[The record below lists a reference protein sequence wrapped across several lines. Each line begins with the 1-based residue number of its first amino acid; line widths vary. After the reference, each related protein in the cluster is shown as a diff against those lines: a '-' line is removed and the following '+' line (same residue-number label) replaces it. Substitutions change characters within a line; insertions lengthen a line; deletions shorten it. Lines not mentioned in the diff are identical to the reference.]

1 MSRQASDFATL
12 KGAQIATSAFLFS
25 FSFSGGNIRVQRG
38 LLPELD
44 FCLAIREIFDSKE
57 ECVVLLYK
65 GGKRDLQMSQPRL
78 QTTQL
83 PPGRL
88 RRGQQLACK
97 ELGPFRGAT
106 AGSMLWALS
115 TRVETLQAL
124 LNHISE

>member
-1 MSRQASDFATL
+1 M
-12 KGAQIATSAFLFS
+12 
-25 FSFSGGNIRVQRG
+25 
-38 LLPELD
+38 PELD

-57 ECVVLLYK
+57 KCVILLYK

-97 ELGPFRGAT
+97 ELGPCRGAT
-106 AGSMLWALS
+106 AGRMLWSLS